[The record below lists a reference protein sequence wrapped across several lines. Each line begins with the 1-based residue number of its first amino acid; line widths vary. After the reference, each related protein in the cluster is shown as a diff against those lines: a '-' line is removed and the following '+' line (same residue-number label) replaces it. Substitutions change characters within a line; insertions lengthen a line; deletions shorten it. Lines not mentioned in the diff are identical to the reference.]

1 MVSGA
6 ARIVFGI
13 ESVWIGLKCTSQL
26 RLRSFDKPC
35 SEKFVFSICVE
46 VHTDSC
52 LRKYIWVRHCDS
64 AITSSG
70 NKNIKNSTLK
80 NLN

>member
-35 SEKFVFSICVE
+35 SEKFVFSI
-46 VHTDSC
+46 
-52 LRKYIWVRHCDS
+52 W
-64 AITSSG
+64 TSILIHVYENTSG
-70 NKNIKNSTLK
+70 YDTVTLQ
-80 NLN
+80 